1 MTLAG
6 IVLSGDRAGSYI
18 GMGEQWV
25 AADVTET
32 HMDNCFEKFG
42 FEGKERSEGM
52 GSWWSQAGGVRSS
65 WAYLKANRK
74 DPVKRKRLI
83 THEKEVVIDFD
94 RIGGAGISN

>member
-18 GMGEQWV
+18 GMGEQCV

-32 HMDNCFEKFG
+32 RMDNCFEKFG

-52 GSWWSQAGGVRSS
+52 GS
-65 WAYLKANRK
+65 
-74 DPVKRKRLI
+74 
-83 THEKEVVIDFD
+83 
-94 RIGGAGISN
+94 